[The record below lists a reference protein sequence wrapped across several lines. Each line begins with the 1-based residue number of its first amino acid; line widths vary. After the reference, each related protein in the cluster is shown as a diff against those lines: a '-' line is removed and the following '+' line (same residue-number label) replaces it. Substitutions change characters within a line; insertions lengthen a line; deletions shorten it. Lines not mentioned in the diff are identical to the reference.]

1 MRIVLAEDN
10 ALLRA
15 GLTQLLTA
23 AGHEITAVSDA
34 DELLAVAAET
44 PPDVVVSDIR
54 MPPTMTD
61 DGLRAAAELR
71 RIHAELPVVML
82 SQYVAA
88 AYLDSLIDAGGFG
101 YLLKDRVAEVE
112 ESLATVDKVAAGGT
126 VVDPEVVT
134 VLLRRNT
141 SGIASLTERETEVL
155 QLMTEG
161 LSNTQ
166 IAEKLHLSAGAVS
179 KNVAAVF
186 MKLGFTP
193 EDDNRRVRAVLKWL
207 RANPA

>member
-23 AGHEITAVSDA
+23 AGHEVTAVSDA

-88 AYLDSLIDAGGFG
+88 AYLDSLIDTGGFG

-112 ESLATVDKVAAGGT
+112 EFLATVDKVAAGGT

>member
-112 ESLATVDKVAAGGT
+112 EFLATVDKVAAGGT

-134 VLLRRNT
+134 VLLRRNA

-155 QLMTEG
+155 QLMAEG

-166 IAEKLHLSAGAVS
+166 IAEKLYLSAGAVS

>member
-23 AGHEITAVSDA
+23 ARHEVTAVSDA
-34 DELLAVAAET
+34 DELLAVAADA

-112 ESLATVDKVAAGGT
+112 EFLATVDKVAAGGT

-155 QLMTEG
+155 QLMAEG

-166 IAEKLHLSAGAVS
+166 IAEKLYLSAGAVS